1 MAARLPPT
9 LRCVALSAGCRL
21 TITTAD
27 CKDRPVFPVAYG
39 FTAKG
44 FHLPAHVSQSACV
57 MALLSQGVLIHRKA
71 APLKVGGDSRKNPV
85 EQLQRTV

>member
-1 MAARLPPT
+1 MAARFPPT
-9 LRCVALSAGCRL
+9 LRCVALSAVCRL

-39 FTAKG
+39 FTAKV

-57 MALLSQGVLIHRKA
+57 MALLSHGVLIHR
-71 APLKVGGDSRKNPV
+71 
-85 EQLQRTV
+85 